1 MGEVREVR
9 EVRGR
14 MAGKKGGGSGGGKS
28 RGSSSSSS
36 SKQAQGSIVPA
47 SSAQGGDSITAEG
60 SSLAVSSAAAGG
72 AAAAAPPRGFLA
84 RVVDGMP
91 EFAERAGYVA
101 RRITASTGSAA
112 WCVMRATPP
121 RALAQNARPAIGR
134 D

>member
-1 MGEVREVR
+1 
-9 EVRGR
+9 

-60 SSLAVSSAAAGG
+60 SSLAVSSAAAAGG

-112 WCVMRATPP
+112 WCVMMRATPP
-121 RALAQNARPAIGR
+121 RALARNAARHVHPPLHR
-134 D
+134 Q